1 METDPL
7 ILRCQTG
14 DREAFAELVQRYQK
28 RLYNFVFRTLQ
39 QREEAEDA
47 VQEVFI
53 RVFHA
58 IRLYRPESN
67 FTTWL
72 FRIASNYC
80 IDRFRRRKQSTV
92 SLTVSSPEGEE
103 STMDIPDS
111 SNNPELLF
119 DNSELHEELAQAIQG
134 LPSKYRLVIL
144 LRHQQNLSYQAIGEI
159 TGLPEGTVKAQIF
172 RARRLL
178 RERLKSVV

>member
-1 METDPL
+1 METEPL
-7 ILRCQTG
+7 ITRCQCG

-28 RLYNFVFRTLQ
+28 RLYNFIFRTLQ
-39 QREEAEDA
+39 NREEAEDA

-58 IRLYRPESN
+58 IRNYRPESS

-80 IDRFRRRKQSTV
+80 IDRFRRRKHPTI
-92 SLTVSSPEGEE
+92 SLTVNAPEGEE
-103 STMDIPDS
+103 STLEIPDS
-111 SNNPELLF
+111 THNPEQLF
-119 DNSELHEELAQAIQG
+119 YNAELQEELTHAIQS
-134 LPSKYRLVIL
+134 LPTKYRMVIL
-144 LRHQQNLSYQAIGEI
+144 LRHQQNLSYQEISEI
-159 TGLPEGTVKAQIF
+159 TGLPEGTIKAQIF

-178 RERLKSVV
+178 RERLKSVI